1 MSHSTPLTDPR
12 DMRIA
17 IDRVAR
23 LGETLSGKSF
33 GSLSGS
39 GSIAQSM
46 RLHATARGLS
56 GEDHMTVLAYHALLR
71 LESVTHQFLCHLN
84 STPPTRLAA
93 AIIAAAEGHS
103 IPAVEHQS

>member
-17 IDRVAR
+17 IDRAAR
-23 LGETLSGKSF
+23 LGESLNGKPAGPFF
-33 GSLSGS
+33 GSGA
-39 GSIAQSM
+39 IAQAA
-46 RLHATARGLS
+46 RLKAMARGLS

-84 STPPTRLAA
+84 STPPTRLAV
-93 AIIAAAEGHS
+93 AIVAAAEGRS
-103 IPAVEHQS
+103 IPAMEHRS